1 MTRLLLA
8 SVIFSASFTPSL
20 AWWIEDRSAQGNGDF
35 MVEVGFPDGDT
46 VTYFA
51 GCAQRDIINTNTGER
66 TQIRKAG
73 PVNDKQ
79 RVRYNI
85 WYQACR
91 GISDAY

>member
-8 SVIFSASFTPSL
+8 SLILAASITPSL
-20 AWWIEDRSAQGNGDF
+20 AWWIEDRTAQGNGDF
-35 MVEVGFPDGDT
+35 MVEVAFPDGD
-46 VTYFA
+46 VVNYFA